1 MAPLI
6 DSELFDSDHFVY
18 TIHSVIPLDKK
29 QAFEDLQHRMNKAA
43 CCFDGYRGQSTSFQD
58 KDDGQHLLA
67 TTRIVFEALNQ
78 CLHWLDSSE
87 RRRLLYEAETFW
99 ITAIKARLSRIRLI
113 SGFKQSNLKGSSLEG
128 ESSGVA
134 GALSV
139 SHVSDL
145 AWQFNPWNTST
156 AVEYVGE

>member
-1 MAPLI
+1 MRSAN
-6 DSELFDSDHFVY
+6 
-18 TIHSVIPLDKK
+18 
-29 QAFEDLQHRMNKAA
+29 R
-43 CCFDGYRGQSTSFQD
+43 FDGYRGQSISFQD

-87 RRRLLYEAETFW
+87 RRRLLHQAETLMNYRYRGTLEADSFDQW
-99 ITAIKARLSRIRLI
+99 IQTSLL
-113 SGFKQSNLKGSSLEG
+113 QPEKGSNLEG
-128 ESSGVA
+128 ESAGVA

-145 AWQFNPWNTST
+145 AGQFNPWNTSA